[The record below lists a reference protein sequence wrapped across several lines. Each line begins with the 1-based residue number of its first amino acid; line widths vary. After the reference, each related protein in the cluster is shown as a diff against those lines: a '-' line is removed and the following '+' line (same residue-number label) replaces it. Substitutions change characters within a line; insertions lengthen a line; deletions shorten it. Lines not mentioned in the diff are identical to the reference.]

1 MVVTSVADLD
11 PRETNPWPRRCY
23 SGLAGAQTLS
33 PPSVWVALGR
43 SGYLLLSRSAA
54 VFGAR
59 GCTDH
64 FEFFAGHKVIA
75 LVGNDAHG
83 CAPGGPLG
91 LIYQQLQFQLAL
103 SGDLALLGEL
113 LAVVIIIFAGISEE
127 STRPMAA
134 GEQPNKKPQIAPLVA
149 TRGARRMGAVPMLE
163 HKSFRTDSHLHR
175 RSKSY
180 RRSH

>member
-1 MVVTSVADLD
+1 MTVNGPMTRLNRVATLGGQDAVS
-11 PRETNPWPRRCY
+11 RRAR
-23 SGLAGAQTLS
+23 L
-33 PPSVWVALGR
+33 P
-43 SGYLLLSRSAA
+43 LSRSAA

-59 GCTDH
+59 GCIDH
-64 FEFFAGHKVIA
+64 FEFFTGHNVIA
-75 LVGNDAHG
+75 LVGNHAYG

-91 LIYQQLQFQLAL
+91 LVHQQLQFQFPL